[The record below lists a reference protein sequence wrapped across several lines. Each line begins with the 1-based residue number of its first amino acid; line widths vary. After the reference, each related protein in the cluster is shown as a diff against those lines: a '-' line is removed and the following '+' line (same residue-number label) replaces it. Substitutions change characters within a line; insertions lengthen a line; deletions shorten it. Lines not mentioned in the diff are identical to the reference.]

1 MRKRIP
7 SKSTAALPFG
17 SLAHRPAMRPAPLR
31 SFAVPTATLAAVV
44 LTAVV
49 LTAVVLAALVLLA
62 ACAPAADEPFPTAM
76 PDVDALASEIDSLLA
91 ITPDAT
97 VAMTVIDGATTF
109 HHGDPNR
116 AFHAAST
123 MKVPV
128 LIELVRQAEAGR
140 FALDDSLVLANDF
153 RSILD
158 GSAYQ
163 ISADADTALYVR
175 LGEPVPLRTL
185 AERMVTH
192 SSNLAT
198 NLLIAQVGADSV
210 QATIEQLGTTTMR
223 VLRGVEDIPA
233 YRAGLSNTATA
244 HDLARLMSA
253 LMNGRAVGPE
263 ADASMIEIL
272 LDQRHNE
279 MIPAGLPT
287 GARVAHKT
295 GWITCIHHDAA
306 IVYPEPSAT
315 LQTPYVLVILT
326 EGIDDYDASA
336 ALGASI
342 AGAVHA
348 AFRPTTPS

>member
-1 MRKRIP
+1 
-7 SKSTAALPFG
+7 
-17 SLAHRPAMRPAPLR
+17 MRPVSLR
-31 SFAVPTATLAAVV
+31 SYAVPTATL
-44 LTAVV
+44 
-49 LTAVVLAALVLLA
+49 TAVVLAAVMLVALVLLA
-62 ACAPAADEPFPTAM
+62 ACAPATDEAFPTAM
-76 PDVDALASEIDSLLA
+76 PDLDALASEIDSLLA
-91 ITPDAT
+91 AAPDAT
-97 VAMTVIDGATTF
+97 VAVTVIDGATTF
-109 HHGDPNR
+109 HHGDPDR

-140 FALDDSLVLANDF
+140 FALDDSLVLVNDF

-158 GSAYQ
+158 GSPYQ
-163 ISADADTALYVR
+163 ISADADTALYAR

-198 NLLIAQVGADSV
+198 NLLIAHVGADSV
-210 QATIEQLGTTTMR
+210 QATIERLGTTTMR

-244 HDLARLMSA
+244 HDLAQLMSA
-253 LMNGRAVGPE
+253 LMDGRAVGPE
-263 ADASMIEIL
+263 ADAAMVEIL

-279 MIPAGLPT
+279 MIPARLPSDT
-287 GARVAHKT
+287 RVAHKT
-295 GWITCIHHDAA
+295 GWITRIHHDAA
-306 IVYPEPSAT
+306 IVYPELDASSQA
-315 LQTPYVLVILT
+315 PYVLVILT

-336 ALGASI
+336 VLGASI